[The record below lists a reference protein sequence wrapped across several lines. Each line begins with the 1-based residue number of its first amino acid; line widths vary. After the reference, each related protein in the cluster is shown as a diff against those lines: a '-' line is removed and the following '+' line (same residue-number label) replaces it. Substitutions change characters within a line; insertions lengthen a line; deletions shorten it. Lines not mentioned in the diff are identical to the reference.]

1 VVGYRLAVCVAV
13 DVLGV
18 AVGLLGTAV
27 VGIVAVAFAQHE
39 WIGVDVIWDGHGFD
53 NAFGL

>member
-1 VVGYRLAVCVAV
+1 MVGDRLAVCVAV
-13 DVLGV
+13 DV
-18 AVGLLGTAV
+18 LGTAV